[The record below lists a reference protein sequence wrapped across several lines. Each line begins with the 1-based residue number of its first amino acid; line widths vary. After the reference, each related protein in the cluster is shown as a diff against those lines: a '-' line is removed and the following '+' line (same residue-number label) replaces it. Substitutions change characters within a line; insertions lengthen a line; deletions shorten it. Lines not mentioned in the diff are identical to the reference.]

1 MSGSG
6 HGGHTV
12 RRNYMLSQRQGD
24 AAAVLAVSAI
34 MHGTQ
39 PVTSPTRV
47 DQRSAIVDTYL
58 STSSANDIAPYL
70 VQSVIPSGL
79 STIGEWHPDQRNAVT
94 EGRSI
99 RVTYTCH
106 ELGYIGNYVRERA
119 ALMGAN
125 RKFKEAVGDYKVAR

>member
-6 HGGHTV
+6 HSGNTV
-12 RRNYMLSQRQGD
+12 RRHYILGQRQGD

-39 PVTSPTRV
+39 PISSPTSVER
-47 DQRSAIVDTYL
+47 RRAITDTYL
-58 STSSANDIAPYL
+58 PSLPNAIAPYL
-70 VQSVIPSGL
+70 VQPVIPSSL
-79 STIGEWHPDQRNAVT
+79 SMIGEWHPDKRDAVT

-99 RVTYTCH
+99 RVTYCPL
-106 ELGYIGNYVRERA
+106 ELGYIGNWIRERD

>member
-12 RRNYMLSQRQGD
+12 RRNYMLSQRQSD

-39 PVTSPTRV
+39 PVSSPPRG
-47 DQRSAIVDTYL
+47 DQRSLIAETYL
-58 STSSANDIAPYL
+58 PTSANNIAPYL
-70 VQSVIPSGL
+70 VQPVIPSSL
-79 STIGEWHPDQRNAVT
+79 SMIGEWHPDQRDAVT

-99 RVTYTCH
+99 RVAYTCH
-106 ELGYIGNYVRERA
+106 EIGYIGNYVRERS